1 VGDNRQLNISFIL
14 LVLATCTVCDD
25 FRALGVFPNDYYDLR
40 INMMTY
46 RLLKR
51 RSPSYLFDRFQ
62 RARSTRTM
70 NLIMP
75 RYNTTQRSS
84 SERSVWTI
92 QGINSVRVFGSFSLL
107 RYFFGKNFL
116 SLQVLSGILDT
127 NFGLFL
133 TFEAFK
139 VLNILYLGKL
149 YTYLFALMF
158 RLFFM
163 IEG

>member
-1 VGDNRQLNISFIL
+1 VGDNSQLNVSFIL
-14 LVLATCTVCDD
+14 LVLATCTVCAD
-25 FRALGVFPNDYYDLR
+25 FRALGVLSNDYYELR

-46 RLLKR
+46 RLLQR

-75 RYNTTQRSS
+75 RYNSTQRSS
-84 SERSVWTI
+84 SERGVWTI

-116 SLQVLSGILDT
+116 SL
-127 NFGLFL
+127 
-133 TFEAFK
+133 
-139 VLNILYLGKL
+139 
-149 YTYLFALMF
+149 
-158 RLFFM
+158 
-163 IEG
+163 